1 MKDRAG
7 NNLVI
12 GDAVLYLQ
20 AGRSTSWLSWGIVE
34 DFTPKMVVIRDN
46 NKFNDVFRR
55 PPSSVVK
62 PFKE

>member
-7 NNLVI
+7 NHLEV
-12 GDAVLYLQ
+12 GDGVLYLQ

-34 DFTPKMVVIRDN
+34 GFTPKMVVIRDT

-55 PPSSVVK
+55 TPSSVVK